1 MTDKKETRKL
11 RPELGWFADQQEEIL
26 SQHDGEKIPWQKIPL
41 GHLLNPLKLKECELQ
56 ETAFVHGA
64 LQGLPKTNEMKF
76 RALDIIAT
84 RLIEECCHVANY
96 AMMIADK
103 ARPCASELWAN
114 P

>member
-1 MTDKKETRKL
+1 MTEKKQVFEL
-11 RPELGWFADQQEEIL
+11 RPPLQWFAEKQEEIL
-26 SQHDGEKIPWQKIPL
+26 RQHDGEKTPWQKIPL
-41 GHLLNPLKLKECELQ
+41 GHLLNPLNMKECELQ

-103 ARPCASELWAN
+103 ARPYASEL
-114 P
+114 